1 MTQED
6 TFPAQPSWAE
16 RHGQYRALRPQPLRK
31 AANSECITLHEM
43 SVFPNMLM
51 LLFFQST
58 APNWRMPRV
67 GPLLQPG
74 AGHKK
79 NLPAVQGNKVLEGS
93 DGEDLACSLREPLPV
108 PREEE
113 EEELRSSQGRVM
125 LEELAPGP
133 ALCLKED
140 TQGRAPAPACTA
152 ACLRQPDSDHG
163 LLQSC
168 TRRTLQLEEVLKP
181 APSMP
186 PLWNH
191 RHCSTGT

>member
-74 AGHKK
+74 AGHERH
-79 NLPAVQGNKVLEGS
+79 LPAVQGNKVLEGS

-113 EEELRSSQGRVM
+113 EEELRSSQGKVM

-133 ALCLKED
+133 ALCLKEG

-168 TRRTLQLEEVLKP
+168 TRRTFQLEEVLKP